1 MEKEKQSGNVI
12 NHFEADSNCQVF
24 NGPISGCVFAMPGA
38 IVNQSPVQQVAAK
51 EDDDSVS
58 INTEQGGDDSRMIPE
73 TVEKVFRFPSEST
86 RSCIATITNEF
97 YQGSA
102 ANLAL
107 IERTLFDHG
116 QLKKNNQHKAFVQAL
131 VDWGIIDTDTDIA
144 KTTAGMSSKLR
155 SPFPQD
161 GYKSWGKAYTN
172 EAETCKR
179 IGEKLPESMKYYRE

>member
-1 MEKEKQSGNVI
+1 MTENEN
-12 NHFEADSNCQVF
+12 EALRQIF
-24 NGPISGCVFAMPGA
+24 GA
-38 IVNQSPVQQVAAK
+38 IGQTGAPIVIGQVIGSQTNYFGKIGSEDEKSPNTHTDAEQAVNNPIYS
-51 EDDDSVS
+51 
-58 INTEQGGDDSRMIPE
+58 E
-73 TVEKVFRFPSEST
+73 TIEKVFRFPNEFVKQH
-86 RSCIATITNEF
+86 IASVTNEF
-97 YQGSA
+97 YQGCA

-161 GYKSWGKAYTN
+161 GYKSWGKEYTN
-172 EAETCKR
+172 DAETCKR
-179 IGEKLPESMKYYRE
+179 IGEKLPESMQYCRE